1 MIITGGSDVV
11 GAFGRCEA
19 SKERTEARRALSL
32 TRFGHRSGR
41 SKIREHGT
49 EEASGVVAMIITGG
63 SEVVGAFVSTAEQKC
78 IGWPEQKYI
87 SGAGRKARR
96 TGGPWF
102 RHQAWIGLSAG
113 VSELAGRG
121 RRLL

>member
-1 MIITGGSDVV
+1 MLAAI
-11 GAFGRCEA
+11 
-19 SKERTEARRALSL
+19 RRASPGRLALGQDELS
-32 TRFGHRSGR
+32 TP
-41 SKIREHGT
+41 
-49 EEASGVVAMIITGG
+49 
-63 SEVVGAFVSTAEQKC
+63 EQKC

-87 SGAGRKARR
+87 SEAGKKAPR

-113 VSELAGRG
+113 VSELAGRR

>member
-1 MIITGGSDVV
+1 MLPAGEKIVLV
-11 GAFGRCEA
+11 LEA
-19 SKERTEARRALSL
+19 I
-32 TRFGHRSGR
+32 GDD
-41 SKIREHGT
+41 KIRVNSSSLNHPLT
-49 EEASGVVAMIITGG
+49 ILL
-63 SEVVGAFVSTAEQKC
+63 STPEQKC

-87 SGAGRKARR
+87 SEAGKKAPR

>member
-1 MIITGGSDVV
+1 MPAVPL
-11 GAFGRCEA
+11 R
-19 SKERTEARRALSL
+19 ARGEDSFSAHQIALS
-32 TRFGHRSGR
+32 TP
-41 SKIREHGT
+41 
-49 EEASGVVAMIITGG
+49 
-63 SEVVGAFVSTAEQKC
+63 EQKC

-87 SGAGRKARR
+87 SEAGKKAPR

>member
-1 MIITGGSDVV
+1 MLAALAATRSQ
-11 GAFGRCEA
+11 AMTT
-19 SKERTEARRALSL
+19 RT
-32 TRFGHRSGR
+32 T
-41 SKIREHGT
+41 SKIVTFARPFTLKGVDRILPPGEYRVVT
-49 EEASGVVAMIITGG
+49 DEELIEELS
-63 SEVVGAFVSTAEQKC
+63 FPVSTPEQKC

-87 SGAGRKARR
+87 SEAGKKARR

-113 VSELAGRG
+113 VSELAGRA